1 MSVGQAGYVR
11 NQPMVFADYGT
22 TEPLQIMLCNAAG
35 QHPSPGEPVGSPA
48 VMGSPVGSPAVMG
61 SPGHFTWQNGQ
72 GLDRSI
78 IHKNQGLIKYL
89 PLPPCWHEKD
99 DWVWKRTELAESS
112 CPAGSGQWLVEDGQR
127 GKEGGGPEWWAGLQD
142 ALR

>member
-61 SPGHFTWQNGQ
+61 SPGHFT
-72 GLDRSI
+72 
-78 IHKNQGLIKYL
+78 
-89 PLPPCWHEKD
+89 
-99 DWVWKRTELAESS
+99 
-112 CPAGSGQWLVEDGQR
+112 
-127 GKEGGGPEWWAGLQD
+127 
-142 ALR
+142 